1 MSKEKDDLEAVRAVV
16 DALEGFSPDVQKRI
30 IRWALERVG
39 TSINSIGI
47 SLDNEQ
53 VSNSSNIVSNHGLT
67 ITDIKTFI
75 ASKSPQSDSHFA
87 TAVAYYYKFQAP
99 DAERRDSI
107 NGEILQDACRK
118 VNRDRLK
125 DSYKTLHNTHGSGF
139 LDKGSEKGS
148 FTINTVGENLVA
160 MALPNTGAKVIKKG
174 KRK

>member
-1 MSKEKDDLEAVRAVV
+1 MSKDKDDLEAVRAVV
-16 DALEGFSPDVQKRI
+16 EALEGFTPDVQKRI

-39 TSINSIGI
+39 TTLGLN
-47 SLDNEQ
+47 LENEQ
-53 VSNSSNIVSNHGLT
+53 TQSPTNVSSNSSS

-75 ASKSPQSDSHFA
+75 ASKNPQSDSHFA

-99 DAERRDSI
+99 ASERRDSI
-107 NGEILQDACRK
+107 NSETLQDACRK

-148 FTINTVGENLVA
+148 FAINTVGENLVA
-160 MALPNTGAKVIKKG
+160 MALPNAGAKTTKKN